1 MKLHEFVS
9 PLAEFNKQYNAEQKK
24 AKDAARAAR
33 LNYRDAKREYKYIKQ
48 GVSDNPNIAAM
59 QDKLHADSYVR
70 RGAGVG
76 AGLGLLAGAA
86 AGRRDGIPGI
96 LLKAPVGAVM
106 GAWGGTEIGGRI
118 RKGEKKQLSANLK
131 SNLRELA
138 AISEGLKEFAESSWY
153 TVNGKRVPADISD
166 EDLDAQGGV
175 AFNPTRLAGTAA
187 LGGAGYG
194 AYRADKAIM
203 SKYGNRGLIEN
214 IDPKL
219 PAQYAKTSAAGTAA
233 ATRGQAYRSAFKDAT
248 NQASSRFNQGLAAG
262 KTAYA
267 RAGSQVAGKLPV
279 EAGGFGAKLLRGIRK
294 GLSVAIR

>member
-9 PLAEFNKQYNAEQKK
+9 PMAEFREQYNAEQKK
-24 AKDAARAAR
+24 ANDAARAAR
-33 LNYRDAKREYKYIKQ
+33 LNYRDARREYNYIKQ
-48 GVSDNPNIAAM
+48 GVSDNPNISAM

-76 AGLGLLAGAA
+76 AGLGVLGGVAAARGGRGGLILKSGIGALLGAA
-86 AGRRDGIPGI
+86 GGIE
-96 LLKAPVGAVM
+96 V
-106 GAWGGTEIGGRI
+106 GGRI

-138 AISEGLKEFAESSWY
+138 AISEGLKEFA
-153 TVNGKRVPADISD
+153 VVRDANGQYIEVED
-166 EDLDAQGGV
+166 EGG
-175 AFNPTRLAGTAA
+175 LGIKAGAGAAA

>member
-9 PLAEFNKQYNAEQKK
+9 PLAEFREQYNAEQKK
-24 AKDAARAAR
+24 AKDAAREAR
-33 LNYRDAKREYKYIKQ
+33 LNYRDARREYKYIKQ
-48 GVSDNPNIAAM
+48 GVSDNPNISAM

-96 LLKAPVGAVM
+96 LFKAPAGALM
-106 GAWGGTEIGGRI
+106 GAWGGLEIGGRI

-138 AISEGLKEFAESSWY
+138 AISEGLKEFA
-153 TVNGKRVPADISD
+153 VVRDANGQYIEVED
-166 EDLDAQGGV
+166 EGG
-175 AFNPTRLAGTAA
+175 LGIKAGAGAA
-187 LGGAGYG
+187 SLGGAGYG